1 MTEREMEKICRE
13 ALIDDYFPVKCDF
26 EVTLSAQQHQFQSR
40 LNGL

>member
-13 ALIDDYFPVKCDF
+13 ALIDDFPVKCDF